1 MADEEVAD
9 VFAIPDFWKNSKW
22 LGNLHPGRSE
32 FFSLDI
38 KSTNN
43 AYPLENEVPV
53 PDVKSEE
60 FFRVPA
66 ALSPLSL
73 STKEQTQHDTAPS
86 DPPCEVRHEEENL
99 FNDDFIRNAH
109 AAVSTAEYKSWDGFT
124 MPDAPP
130 IEPIFITE
138 AGSATYDAALDAPE
152 DPLRLQSG
160 SRNLVETHPYI
171 SALLA
176 LSMGRA
182 SIFFTWNEK
191 LGSFEQDLERL
202 RVSGFSAHV
211 LAGLLNRCL
220 QCGNISRFLHSFVQI
235 TYKTHPSTGRI
246 ALAKAVDTLLM
257 VVQTQLGE
265 HVKTVAS
272 LLQLQSLVAPVH
284 TVLAFFN
291 TLVNRL
297 NKART
302 DEQMLSVLF
311 AETQALEHGDQL
323 LGEVMREVLARV
335 SEPWLD
341 FAQTWIG
348 VKAEH
353 GNPITKEGPGRSF
366 VKVED
371 VAYVDDFGIE
381 NEEMDYVL
389 DERRVPNFVPD
400 DIARII
406 FETGKSLRLLRT
418 HHAENPLC
426 RLEILDS
433 IRPPCLEW
441 QYSWEEIQGL
451 QKKAIEYEA
460 SVLEAVRHHRSGT
473 QPGTQAER
481 NTSQMGYSLQ
491 LFGREE
497 NQLTQNLLASIKEMS
512 QPLPSVSTTD
522 RLSQLLH
529 DRLFQSENKQDSSGL
544 GLVPHWS
551 LLPLLSFAPLA
562 EAQARLVNREYMK
575 VIFSSHK
582 LREHLMLQRKF
593 QLLGDGLFCSRLS
606 HALFDSDLET
616 AERRTG
622 VVQVGGVM
630 GLRLGSRDT
639 WPPASSELRLALM
652 GILTECYLPASKQV
666 AWGKNQP
673 ELPGDLSFG
682 VRDLTDEEI
691 EKCLNPESL
700 EALDFLRLS
709 YKPPALL
716 TPIITPVILMKYDKV
731 FRLLLRILRMLY
743 VASELYRDTHGRV
756 STWHDVSDTA
766 LRFRAEAQHFITSIT
781 SYFFDVGIGPSWLQF
796 ESWLDAIQSDL
807 ENDTLADNRAPVVSP
822 DDVRERHEQVLDS
835 IMHTLFL
842 RKRQQPVLKVLDD
855 IFTSILRFSKLAR
868 LKALG
873 LSRAAS
879 DSPSTFEL
887 YKTFK
892 NKVDVF
898 MTVCRGLS
906 ERKGHNTTTGRGDA
920 LNDDAAKPGAQ
931 EENPIDRLL
940 LRLEMSGYYSRPS
953 YEHM

>member
-1 MADEEVAD
+1 MADEQVAD

-22 LGNLHPGRSE
+22 LGNLHPGQSE
-32 FFSLDI
+32 FFSLDN

-43 AYPLENEVPV
+43 TYPLDNEVPV

-66 ALSPLSL
+66 ALAPLSQ
-73 STKEQTQHDTAPS
+73 STKKQTQHDTTPS

-124 MPDAPP
+124 MPDVPP

-152 DPLRLQSG
+152 DPLRLQNG

-211 LAGLLNRCL
+211 LEGLLNRCL
-220 QCGNISRFLHSFVQI
+220 QCGNISRFLRSFVQI
-235 TYKTHPSTGRI
+235 TYKTHPSTGKI

-297 NKART
+297 NRART

-348 VKAEH
+348 VKAEQ

-418 HHAENPLC
+418 HHGENPLC
-426 RLEILDS
+426 RMEILDS

-441 QYSWEEIQGL
+441 HYSWEEIEGL
-451 QKKAIEYEA
+451 QKKAVEYEA
-460 SVLEAVRHHRSGT
+460 SVLEA
-473 QPGTQAER
+473 AE
-481 NTSQMGYSLQ
+481 N
-491 LFGREE
+491 
-497 NQLTQNLLASIKEMS
+497 N
-512 QPLPSVSTTD
+512 
-522 RLSQLLH
+522 
-529 DRLFQSENKQDSSGL
+529 QDSSGL

-551 LLPLLSFAPLA
+551 LLPLLSFAPLV

-716 TPIITPVILMKYDKV
+716 TPIITPVILVKYDKV

-756 STWHDVSDTA
+756 STWHDVGDTA

-796 ESWLDAIQSDL
+796 ESWLDGVQSDL
-807 ENDTLADNRAPVVSP
+807 ENDTLAHSRAPVVSP

-855 IFTSILRFSKLAR
+855 IFTSILRFSNLAR

-873 LSRAAS
+873 QSRAAS

-906 ERKGHNTTTGRGDA
+906 ERKGHNTKAGRGDA

-931 EENPIDRLL
+931 EENSVDRLL